1 MTRKRRTA
9 SPLEPATTPGLC
21 PCASLLAAAFEQGP
35 AMALLVDATGAT
47 HYASPALRTQAP
59 GGLDDFDLARTP
71 LGDAGALLREVV
83 GGGRPWAGEVPLRCA
98 GADRWLR
105 ASFSPLP
112 GDDGAPA
119 LALGLFEDVTPTR
132 LAEQAHRRSET
143 LLTVLYRISNT
154 VHVTRDLPDLY
165 AAIHAILRDVID
177 ATNFFIALV
186 DEERDR
192 LIFPYFEDTVDRAAY
207 AIEGISDPATQSLTL
222 WVIRSGKPLLVRKD
236 ELAALF
242 TKGRPGASGVVGTA
256 AEIWLGVPLVVEG
269 KTIGAMAVQDY
280 SDPDHYGQRE
290 VHLMTAISEQVA
302 MAIERKRME
311 QALRV
316 SEKRYRTVSD
326 SAFNMET
333 WRAPDGTLV
342 YVSPSCQRI
351 TGYPP
356 EAFMSDPYLME
367 HIIHRDD
374 LPLWREFVADPCS
387 SAGESMDFRI
397 FREDGRMHWL
407 SVVSQAVTD
416 DDGSC
421 LGLRCS
427 MRDITDQKTME
438 KQLRYES
445 LHDSL
450 TGLANRSLCLDRIRQ
465 TMERSKRRDDHFYA
479 LAFLDIDR
487 FRVVNDSLGHQMG
500 DALLREVS
508 YRLLRCVRSLDTVS
522 RYAGDEYV
530 IVFDELVS
538 PREAIGVAKRI
549 RQVLAEP
556 FHLGDQEIRI
566 TVSMG
571 IVLSPMPDLSPEAV
585 LQNANIAMHHAIR
598 AGGNRMKVFN
608 PRMFQLAVEAM
619 TMERD
624 LRRGI
629 ERDEFFLQY
638 QPIVNLRDDRLIG
651 FEALVRWN
659 HPQRGV
665 LSPGLFIPV
674 AEDSGHIIDLG
685 LVILRKACET
695 MARWLARY
703 PGQDHLH
710 MSVNLSPRQFSQQ
723 SLVEQITCIL
733 EESHLAPHHLKLEIT
748 ESTIMDNAEG
758 ALSMLRRLKAL
769 GIKLSIDDFG
779 TGYSSLSYLQKFPVD
794 TLKVDR
800 SFICD
805 MARNAENTA
814 IVRAVVVLAKSMGL
828 DVVAEGVEER
838 EQMTLLRGL
847 DCDNVQGFYLSHPLD
862 PDSAADLLA
871 RSA

>member
-1 MTRKRRTA
+1 MTGKRHTTDPVA
-9 SPLEPATTPGLC
+9 SAPAPEPAS
-21 PCASLLAAAFEQGP
+21 CAQELAAALERSP
-35 AMALLVDATGAT
+35 ALVLLVNAQGAT
-47 HYASPALRTQAP
+47 RYASPAMRALAP
-59 GGLDDFDLARTP
+59 AGLEALDFSRTP
-71 LGDAGALLREVV
+71 LGSARGLLDEVV
-83 GGGRPWAGEVPLRCA
+83 GAGRPWAGELPVDH
-98 GADRWLR
+98 GAQRLWLR
-105 ASFSPLP
+105 ASFTPLP
-112 GDDGAPA
+112 QAGA
-119 LALGLFEDVTPTR
+119 ALGLFEDATAVHR
-132 LAEQAHRRSET
+132 AEQAHRRSET

-186 DEERDR
+186 DAEGDR
-192 LIFPYFEDTVDRAAY
+192 LGFPYFEDTVDRQAY
-207 AIEGISDPATQSLTL
+207 DIDNISDPGTRSLSL
-222 WVIRSGKPLLVRKD
+222 EVIRSGRPLLVRKD
-236 ELAALF
+236 ELGALF
-242 TKGRPGASGVVGTA
+242 PGRPGAGVVGTA

-269 KTIGAMAVQDY
+269 KIIGVMAVQDY
-280 SDPDHYGQRE
+280 DDPEHYGQRE

-311 QALRV
+311 QALRR
-316 SEKRYRTVSD
+316 SERRYRTVSD

-333 WRAPDGTLV
+333 WRGPDGSLL

-351 TGYPP
+351 TGYSP
-356 EAFMSDPYLME
+356 EAFMKTPDLME
-367 HIIHRDD
+367 QIIHRDD
-374 LPLWREFVADPCS
+374 LPLWRAFVAAPCDN
-387 SAGESMDFRI
+387 AGESLDFRI

-407 SVVSQAVTD
+407 SAVSQGVTD
-416 DDGSC
+416 DDGTC
-421 LGLRCS
+421 LGQRCS
-427 MRDITDQKTME
+427 LRDITDQRTME

-450 TGLANRSLCLDRIRQ
+450 TGLANRFLCLDRIRQ
-465 TMERSKRRDDHFYA
+465 TMERSKRRDNHFFA

-487 FRVVNDSLGHQMG
+487 FRVVNDSLGHQVG

-538 PREAIGVAKRI
+538 PREAIGVVKRI

-556 FHLGDQEIRI
+556 FHLGDHEIRI
-566 TVSMG
+566 TVSIG
-571 IVLSPMPDLSPEAV
+571 IVLAPTPDLAPEAV

-619 TMERD
+619 TLERD

-638 QPIVNLRDDRLIG
+638 QPIVSLRDDRLIG
-651 FEALVRWN
+651 FEALVRWS
-659 HPQRGV
+659 HPVRGV
-665 LSPGLFIPV
+665 LSPGLFIPA
-674 AEDSGHIIDLG
+674 AEESGHIIDLG
-685 LVILRKACET
+685 LIILRKACAT
-695 MARWLARY
+695 MAHWLARY

-723 SLVEQITCIL
+723 TLVEQITCIL
-733 EESHLAPHHLKLEIT
+733 DESHLAPRHLKLEIT

-758 ALSMLRRLKAL
+758 ALSMLRRLKSL

-828 DVVAEGVEER
+828 DVVAEGVEDP

-847 DCDNVQGFYLSHPLD
+847 DCDNVQGFLFSRPLD
-862 PDSAADLLA
+862 TDSAGALLDLPA
-871 RSA
+871 

>member
-1 MTRKRRTA
+1 MTHKQRTA
-9 SPLEPATTPGLC
+9 PDPESAPLRGDCT
-21 PCASLLAAAFEQGP
+21 CADLLAAAFEQGP
-35 AMALLVDATGAT
+35 AMALLVDGAGAT
-47 HYASPALRTQAP
+47 RYASPALRAQAP
-59 GGLDDFDLARTP
+59 GGLADLDFARTP
-71 LGDAGALLREVV
+71 LGDAQALLREVV
-83 GGGRPWAGEVPLRCA
+83 GTGRPWSGEVPLRCA
-98 GADRWLR
+98 EEGRWLR
-105 ASFSPLP
+105 VSFSPLP
-112 GDDGAPA
+112 GGDGAPA

-186 DEERDR
+186 DEQRDR
-192 LIFPYFEDTVDRAAY
+192 LVFPYFEDTVDHAAY
-207 AIEGISDPATQSLTL
+207 AIENISNPATRSLTL
-222 WVIRSGKPLLVRKD
+222 WVIRSGRPLLVRKD
-236 ELAALF
+236 ELATLF
-242 TKGRPGASGVVGTA
+242 PDRQGGSPGVVGTA

-269 KTIGAMAVQDY
+269 KIIGAMAVQDY
-280 SDPDHYGQRE
+280 GDPDHYGQHE
-290 VHLMTAISEQVA
+290 VHLLTAISEQVA

-351 TGYPP
+351 TGYSP
-356 EAFMSDPYLME
+356 EAFMSDPDLME

-374 LPLWREFVADPCS
+374 LPLWREFVADPCG
-387 SAGESMDFRI
+387 SAGENLDLRI

-407 SVVSQAVTD
+407 SVVSQAVAD

-556 FHLGDQEIRI
+556 FHLGDQDIRI

-571 IVLSPMPDLSPEAV
+571 IVLSPTPDLSPEAV
-585 LQNANIAMHHAIR
+585 LQNANIAMHHAI
-598 AGGNRMKVFN
+598 A
-608 PRMFQLAVEAM
+608 PEA
-619 TMERD
+619 
-624 LRRGI
+624 
-629 ERDEFFLQY
+629 
-638 QPIVNLRDDRLIG
+638 
-651 FEALVRWN
+651 
-659 HPQRGV
+659 
-665 LSPGLFIPV
+665 
-674 AEDSGHIIDLG
+674 
-685 LVILRKACET
+685 
-695 MARWLARY
+695 
-703 PGQDHLH
+703 
-710 MSVNLSPRQFSQQ
+710 
-723 SLVEQITCIL
+723 
-733 EESHLAPHHLKLEIT
+733 
-748 ESTIMDNAEG
+748 
-758 ALSMLRRLKAL
+758 
-769 GIKLSIDDFG
+769 
-779 TGYSSLSYLQKFPVD
+779 TG
-794 TLKVDR
+794 
-800 SFICD
+800 
-805 MARNAENTA
+805 
-814 IVRAVVVLAKSMGL
+814 
-828 DVVAEGVEER
+828 
-838 EQMTLLRGL
+838 
-847 DCDNVQGFYLSHPLD
+847 
-862 PDSAADLLA
+862 
-871 RSA
+871 